1 MSSPRRNLSPLAT
14 RLILLASLGA
24 LLTAC
29 GDENTYV
36 LVHGAFQGAWA
47 WQKVTPLLEQE
58 GHTVVTVE
66 LPSHGAD
73 TTAFS
78 QASLDSYTQAVVKA
92 LDAQQGPVI
101 LVGHSMGG
109 TVISNAIEARPDKVA
124 KAVYV
129 AAYLLKDGE
138 NLLDTANTDSESQLG
153 ANLVFENDGATASV
167 KPEAV
172 TDIFCADC
180 AEPEKSLIRSHP
192 SSEPLAP
199 LTQPVKVTDA
209 NFGRVPRYYIETTQ
223 DRAVGNA
230 LQKRMYTA
238 TPVEKVFTL
247 DTSHSPFLS
256 QPSTLATHLLSL

>member
-1 MSSPRRNLSPLAT
+1 MSSPRHPLSSFISRLAM
-14 RLILLASLGA
+14 LASLGA

-29 GDENTYV
+29 ESKHTYV
-36 LVHGAFQGAWA
+36 LVHGAWQGAWA
-47 WQKVTPLLEQE
+47 WQKVTPQLEKE
-58 GHTVVTVE
+58 GHKVVTVE
-66 LPSHGAD
+66 LPGHGSD
-73 TTAFS
+73 TTSFS
-78 QASLDSYTQAVVKA
+78 QASLQSYTDAVVKA
-92 LDAQQGPVI
+92 LDAEDGPVI

-109 TVISNAIEARPDKVA
+109 TVISNAIEARPDKVE

-138 NLLDTANTDSESQLG
+138 NLLDTSKTDSESQLG
-153 ANLVFENDGATASV
+153 ANLVFENNGATASI

-172 TDIFCADC
+172 VDLFCADC
-180 AEPEKSLIRSHP
+180 ADAEKALIRSHP

-238 TPVEKVFTL
+238 TPVQKVFTL

-256 QPSTLATHLLSL
+256 QSDALAKDLLSL